1 MEKETR
7 MMIIKPVLLS
17 GLDANASNL
26 SAREAGKLHTY
37 KRASLAIT
45 RVENC
50 LELIR
55 VRSDYTRKK
64 REVLSQHL
72 MNSRE

>member
-37 KRASLAIT
+37 KRASLAIQEWKT
-45 RVENC
+45 ASSWSE
-50 LELIR
+50 LEVIIPG
-55 VRSDYTRKK
+55 K
-64 REVLSQHL
+64 RE
-72 MNSRE
+72 RY